1 MIVNDDQGKL
11 EKEFEAWGKLVRKMS
26 RIESKLRSQE
36 IRSSAARRSCNRA
49 IRNFWNTIYQI
60 RDIEP
65 TDLDQHPVS
74 PYRLDPVTGK
84 PRNLD
89 DPEDHAFED
98 FGIVIS
104 NFEKRED
111 KVRRLVQELTEI
123 DKSGCPTPHDVP

>member
-1 MIVNDDQGKL
+1 MVNNEQKKL
-11 EKEFEAWGKLVRKMS
+11 KKEFEAWGKLVRKMS

-84 PRNLD
+84 PRNLE
-89 DPEDHAFED
+89 DPEDRTLED

-111 KVRRLVQELTEI
+111 KVRRLVQELTET
-123 DKSGCPTPHDVP
+123 DKP

>member
-11 EKEFEAWGKLVRKMS
+11 EKEFEAWGKLERKLTRIDS
-26 RIESKLRSQE
+26 RLRSQE

-49 IRNFWNTIYQI
+49 IRGFWNTIYQI

-74 PYRLDPVTGK
+74 PYRVDPVTGK

-89 DPEDHAFED
+89 DPEDRAFED

-111 KVRRLVQELTEI
+111 KVRRLIQELTVA
-123 DKSGCPTPHDVP
+123 DKPGHPTSRG